1 MFGLWSGGG
10 DFCGPLD
17 IGDCSEVEVFDLL
30 PVNEEEYS
38 ARNRAD

>member
-1 MFGLWSGGG
+1 MFGLWDGGG
-10 DFCGPLD
+10 NFVGPLD

-38 ARNRAD
+38 ARNRVD